1 MAKTVMNKD
10 SQTFMGVEASSIA
23 TFGLK
28 VQGVIASVSEAIQ
41 RIFTKTNHKT
51 QCHSELVSESHVVKI
66 PHQPLSKQFTEL
78 FCSAEWDDKRGIP
91 LLCKALAFTLAE
103 TLIVMGIIGVVA
115 ALTIPNLNSST
126 ADKERVAK
134 VKKIYQNLDEAQSR
148 AVATYGPMKTWF
160 VSDTSKKVATNKYAD
175 RIMEFMKVSKD
186 CKQSVSG
193 CFQNKNYKDSD
204 NTDHGGGP
212 NVWPDDRK
220 FNLADGA
227 SISLSIEP
235 VGANA
240 CKRADDGTK
249 FGESNRCGSLSVD
262 IDGGLKGK
270 NAYGIDFFQF
280 VITTDGIHPAGIEN
294 SNGGTNIV
302 NWCFKKGNACTGWV
316 IANDNMDYLKT
327 DATGKCPNGKVL
339 NWTTN
344 TSCK

>member
-1 MAKTVMNKD
+1 MDETVMNKD
-10 SQTFMGVEASSIA
+10 SQTFLGEVNTNSRA

-28 VQGVIASVSEAIQ
+28 VNSTIKPS
-41 RIFTKTNHKT
+41 K
-51 QCHSELVSESHVVKI
+51 
-66 PHQPLSKQFTEL
+66 PLTL
-78 FCSAEWDDKRGIP
+78 R
-91 LLCKALAFTLAE
+91 KALAFTLAE
-103 TLIVMGIIGVVA
+103 ILIVMGIIGVVS

-126 ADKERVAK
+126 ADKEKVAK
-134 VKKIYQNLDEAQSR
+134 IKKIYQNLEEAQGR

-294 SNGGTNIV
+294 SNGGNNIV

>member
-66 PHQPLSKQFTEL
+66 PHQVR
-78 FCSAEWDDKRGIP
+78 DDKRGIP

-103 TLIVMGIIGVVA
+103 ILIVMGIIGVVS

-126 ADKERVAK
+126 ADKEKVAK
-134 VKKIYQNLDEAQSR
+134 VKKIYQNLEEAQGR

-294 SNGGTNIV
+294 SNGGSSTNLV

-327 DATGKCPNGKVL
+327 DASGKCPNGKVL

>member
-1 MAKTVMNKD
+1 MDEMVINKD
-10 SQTFMGVEASSIA
+10 SQTFLGEVNTNSRA

-28 VQGVIASVSEAIQ
+28 ANSTIQ
-41 RIFTKTNHKT
+41 
-51 QCHSELVSESHVVKI
+51 
-66 PHQPLSKQFTEL
+66 PSK
-78 FCSAEWDDKRGIP
+78 
-91 LLCKALAFTLAE
+91 LLTLRKALAFTLAE
-103 TLIVMGIIGVVA
+103 TLIVMGIIGVVS

-126 ADKERVAK
+126 ADKEKVAK
-134 VKKIYQNLDEAQSR
+134 VKKIYQNLEEAQER

-280 VITTDGIHPAGIEN
+280 VITTDGILPSGIEN
-294 SNGGTNIV
+294 SNGGSSTNLV

-327 DATGKCPNGKVL
+327 DASGKCPNGKVL

>member
-1 MAKTVMNKD
+1 MAKNIENKAP
-10 SQTFMGVEASSIA
+10 QFCVGGVNTSSRA

-28 VQGVIASVSEAIQ
+28 TQGVIASVSEAIQ
-41 RIFTKTNHKT
+41 RIFTKTNHKFL
-51 QCHSELVSESHVVKI
+51 CHPTLPSKI
-66 PHQPLSKQFTEL
+66 IQRIVLREVDARFHDIEILSTF
-78 FCSAEWDDKRGIP
+78 R
-91 LLCKALAFTLAE
+91 KALAFTLAE
-103 TLIVMGIIGVVA
+103 ILIVMGIIGVVS

-134 VKKIYQNLDEAQSR
+134 VKKIYQNLEEAQGR

-294 SNGGTNIV
+294 SNGGSSTNLV

-327 DATGKCPNGKVL
+327 DASGKCPNGKVL

>member
-1 MAKTVMNKD
+1 MAKNIENKAL
-10 SQTFMGVEASSIA
+10 QLCGGGVNTSSRA

-28 VQGVIASVSEAIQ
+28 TQDVIASVSEAIQ
-41 RIFTKTNHKT
+41 RIFTQLSHKFL
-51 QCHSELVSESHVVKI
+51 CHPALDAGSHDVEI
-66 PHQPLSKQFTEL
+66 LKQVQNDTKFGYA
-78 FCSAEWDDKRGIP
+78 F
-91 LLCKALAFTLAE
+91 CKALAFTLAE
-103 TLIVMGIIGVVA
+103 ILIVMGIIGVVS

-240 CKRADDGTK
+240 CKISDAGTK

-270 NAYGIDFFQF
+270 NAYGIDLFQF
-280 VITTDGIHPAGIEN
+280 VITTDGILPSGIEN
-294 SNGGTNIV
+294 SNGGSSTNLV

-327 DATGKCPNGKVL
+327 DASGKCPNGKVL

>member
-1 MAKTVMNKD
+1 
-10 SQTFMGVEASSIA
+10 
-23 TFGLK
+23 
-28 VQGVIASVSEAIQ
+28 
-41 RIFTKTNHKT
+41 
-51 QCHSELVSESHVVKI
+51 
-66 PHQPLSKQFTEL
+66 
-78 FCSAEWDDKRGIP
+78 
-91 LLCKALAFTLAE
+91 
-103 TLIVMGIIGVVA
+103 MGIIGVVS

-240 CKRADDGTK
+240 CKISDAGTK

-270 NAYGIDFFQF
+270 NAYGIDLFQF
-280 VITTDGIHPAGIEN
+280 VITTDGILPSGIEN
-294 SNGGTNIV
+294 SNGGSSTNLV

-327 DATGKCPNGKVL
+327 DASGKCPNGKVL

>member
-1 MAKTVMNKD
+1 MAKMVINKD

-28 VQGVIASVSEAIQ
+28 TQGVIASVSEAIQ

-66 PHQPLSKQFTEL
+66 PHQVR
-78 FCSAEWDDKRGIP
+78 DDKRGIP

-103 TLIVMGIIGVVA
+103 ILIVMGIIGVVS

-134 VKKIYQNLDEAQSR
+134 VKKIYQNLEEAQGR

-294 SNGGTNIV
+294 SNGGSSTNLV

-327 DATGKCPNGKVL
+327 DASGKCPNGKVL